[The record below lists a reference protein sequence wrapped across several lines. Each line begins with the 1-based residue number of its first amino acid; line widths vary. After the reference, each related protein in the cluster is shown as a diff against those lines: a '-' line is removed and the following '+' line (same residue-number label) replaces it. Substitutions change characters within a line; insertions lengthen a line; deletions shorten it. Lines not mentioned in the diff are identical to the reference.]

1 MDNSEIVGRRYLEI
15 LAAEVKLALNF
26 YILYKFFALK
36 ITQLFQFTSKVFC
49 KKCRKLAEMTT
60 TL

>member
-26 YILYKFFALK
+26 YINKFFALK

-49 KKCRKLAEMTT
+49 KKCRKLAEMT
-60 TL
+60 L